1 MMAAMR
7 LRLAIKDL
15 PMKIPS
21 FSRIILPVLALIGI
35 IGSAIYIGRSQPN
48 TQLTNP
54 ELTPP
59 TTPEAQRKSGSVA
72 GSGVIEPSGEIV
84 DIATHVPGIVARV
97 FVEPGAQVAAG
108 QPLLEI
114 DSRDARA
121 AITEAAARLDSA
133 RAGVAAAAT
142 SLKVAENQYAL
153 YRNVNDER
161 AVSRQEVI
169 ARRGTT
175 EDARAQLGVAQ
186 AQVRQTQAQLF
197 QARVELDRRTVRA
210 PRVMQVLQVLTRA
223 GEYAGTAGN
232 DIVLMKLGVTQP
244 MHVRIDVDENEIER
258 VALGQP
264 AIISPKGNAKQ
275 QVRAAFVRAEP
286 LIVPKRSLTNSA
298 TERVDVRVL
307 QLIYALPAGNNQF
320 FVGQQVDGF
329 APAKVTP

>member
-1 MMAAMR
+1 
-7 LRLAIKDL
+7 
-15 PMKIPS
+15 MKRPS
-21 FSRIILPVLALIGI
+21 FSRIILPALAVVGI
-35 IGSAIYIGRSQPN
+35 VGSAVYIARSQPN
-48 TQLTNP
+48 TELTSP
-54 ELTPP
+54 EITPP
-59 TTPEAQRKSGSVA
+59 TTPETQRKSGSVA

-97 FVEPGAQVAAG
+97 FVEAGAQVAAG

-114 DSRDARA
+114 DARDARA
-121 AITEAAARLDSA
+121 AIAEASARLDSA
-133 RAGVAAAAT
+133 RASVEAART
-142 SLKVAENQYAL
+142 SLRVAENQFSL

-169 ARRGTT
+169 ARRGTAD
-175 EDARAQLGVAQ
+175 DARAQLNVAQ
-186 AQVRQTQAQLF
+186 AQVRQTQAQLT

-210 PRVMQVLQVLTRA
+210 PRAMQVLQVLTRA

-244 MHVRIDVDENEIER
+244 LHVRIDVDENEIER
-258 VALGQP
+258 VALGGP
-264 AIISPKGNAKQ
+264 AMISPKGDAKK
-275 QVRAAFVRAEP
+275 QVIATFVRAEP

-307 QLIYALPAGNNQF
+307 QLIYALPAGDNQF

-329 APAKVTP
+329 APAKAKP

>member
-1 MMAAMR
+1 MTAATR
-7 LRLAIKDL
+7 LRFNTEDAQ
-15 PMKIPS
+15 MKTPS
-21 FSRIILPVLALIGI
+21 FSRIMLPALAVIGI
-35 IGSAIYIGRSQPN
+35 IGSAIYIGRTQPD

-72 GSGVIEPSGEIV
+72 GSGVIEPSSEIV

-97 FVEPGAQVAAG
+97 FVEAGTQVAAG

-121 AITEAAARLDSA
+121 AIAEASARLDSA
-133 RAGVAAAAT
+133 RASLTAAGT
-142 SLKVAENQYAL
+142 SLKVAESQYAL

-169 ARRGTT
+169 ARRGTAD
-175 EDARAQLGVAQ
+175 DARAQLGVAQ
-186 AQVRQTQAQLF
+186 AQVRQSQAQLT

-210 PRVMQVLQVLTRA
+210 PRAMQVLQVLTRA
-223 GEYAGTAGN
+223 GEYAGTAGT

-244 MHVRIDVDENEIER
+244 LHVRIDVDENEIER
-258 VALGQP
+258 VALGAP
-264 AIISPKGNAKQ
+264 AMISAKGDAKR
-275 QVRAAFVRAEP
+275 QVSAAFVRAEP

-307 QLIYALPAGNNQF
+307 QLIYALPASGHQF

-329 APAKVTP
+329 APAKAKP

>member
-1 MMAAMR
+1 
-7 LRLAIKDL
+7 
-15 PMKIPS
+15 MKRPS
-21 FSRIILPVLALIGI
+21 FSRIILPALAVIGI
-35 IGSAIYIGRSQPN
+35 VGSGIYIARSQPD
-48 TQLTNP
+48 TQLTSP
-54 ELTPP
+54 EITPP

-97 FVEPGAQVAAG
+97 FVEAGAQVTAG

-114 DSRDARA
+114 DARDARA
-121 AITEAAARLDSA
+121 AIAEASARLNSA
-133 RAGVAAAAT
+133 RASVEAART
-142 SLKVAENQYAL
+142 SLRVAENQFSL

-169 ARRGTT
+169 ARRGTAD
-175 EDARAQLGVAQ
+175 DARAQLGVAQ
-186 AQVRQTQAQLF
+186 AQVRQTQAQLT

-210 PRVMQVLQVLTRA
+210 PRAMQVLQVLTRA

-244 MHVRIDVDENEIER
+244 LHVRIDVDENEIER
-258 VALGQP
+258 VALGGP
-264 AIISPKGNAKQ
+264 AMISPKGDAKK

-307 QLIYALPAGNNQF
+307 QLIYALPAGDNQF

-329 APAKVTP
+329 APAKAKP

>member
-1 MMAAMR
+1 
-7 LRLAIKDL
+7 
-15 PMKIPS
+15 MKRPS
-21 FSRIILPVLALIGI
+21 FSRIILPALAVVGI
-35 IGSAIYIGRSQPN
+35 VGSGIYIARSQPD
-48 TQLTNP
+48 TQLTSP
-54 ELTPP
+54 DITPP

-97 FVEPGAQVAAG
+97 FVEAGAQVTAG

-114 DSRDARA
+114 DARDARA
-121 AITEAAARLDSA
+121 AIAEASARLDSA
-133 RAGVAAAAT
+133 RASVEAART
-142 SLKVAENQYAL
+142 SLRVAENQFSL

-169 ARRGTT
+169 ARRGTAD
-175 EDARAQLGVAQ
+175 DARAQLGVAQ
-186 AQVRQTQAQLF
+186 AQVRQTQAQLT

-210 PRVMQVLQVLTRA
+210 PRAMQVLQVLTRA

-244 MHVRIDVDENEIER
+244 LHVRIDVDENEIER
-258 VALGQP
+258 VALGGP
-264 AIISPKGNAKQ
+264 AMISPKGDAKK
-275 QVRAAFVRAEP
+275 QVRATFVRAEP

-307 QLIYALPAGNNQF
+307 QLIYALPAGDNQF

-329 APAKVTP
+329 APAKAKP

>member
-1 MMAAMR
+1 
-7 LRLAIKDL
+7 
-15 PMKIPS
+15 MKRPS
-21 FSRIILPVLALIGI
+21 FSRIILPALAVVGI
-35 IGSAIYIGRSQPN
+35 VGSGIYIARSQPD
-48 TQLTNP
+48 TQLTSP
-54 ELTPP
+54 EITPP

-97 FVEPGAQVAAG
+97 FVEAGAQVTAG

-114 DSRDARA
+114 DARDARA
-121 AITEAAARLDSA
+121 AIAEASARLDSA
-133 RAGVAAAAT
+133 RASVEAART
-142 SLKVAENQYAL
+142 SLRVAENQFSL

-169 ARRGTT
+169 ARRGTAD
-175 EDARAQLGVAQ
+175 DARAQLGVAQ
-186 AQVRQTQAQLF
+186 AQVRQTQAQLT

-210 PRVMQVLQVLTRA
+210 PRAMQVLQVLTRA

-244 MHVRIDVDENEIER
+244 LHVRIDVDENEIER
-258 VALGQP
+258 VALGGP
-264 AIISPKGNAKQ
+264 AMISPKGDAKK
-275 QVRAAFVRAEP
+275 QVRATFVRAEP

-307 QLIYALPAGNNQF
+307 QLIYALPAGDNQF

-329 APAKVTP
+329 APAKAKP

>member
-1 MMAAMR
+1 
-7 LRLAIKDL
+7 
-15 PMKIPS
+15 MKRPS
-21 FSRIILPVLALIGI
+21 FSRIILPALAVIGI
-35 IGSAIYIGRSQPN
+35 VGSGIYIARSQPD
-48 TQLTNP
+48 TQLTSP
-54 ELTPP
+54 EITPP

-97 FVEPGAQVAAG
+97 FVEAGAQVTAG

-114 DSRDARA
+114 DARDARA
-121 AITEAAARLDSA
+121 AIAEASARLDTA
-133 RAGVAAAAT
+133 RASVEAART
-142 SLKVAENQYAL
+142 SLRVAENQFSL

-169 ARRGTT
+169 ARRGTAD
-175 EDARAQLGVAQ
+175 DARAQLGVAQ
-186 AQVRQTQAQLF
+186 AQVRQTQAQLI
-197 QARVELDRRTVRA
+197 QTRVELDRRTVRA
-210 PRVMQVLQVLTRA
+210 PRAMQVLQVLTRA

-244 MHVRIDVDENEIER
+244 LHVRIDVDENEIER
-258 VALGQP
+258 VALGGP
-264 AIISPKGNAKQ
+264 AMISAKGDAKK
-275 QVRAAFVRAEP
+275 QVSAAFVRAEL

-307 QLIYALPAGNNQF
+307 QLIYALPPGDNQF

-329 APAKVTP
+329 APAKVK

>member
-1 MMAAMR
+1 
-7 LRLAIKDL
+7 
-15 PMKIPS
+15 MKTPS
-21 FSRIILPVLALIGI
+21 FSRIILPAIAVIGI
-35 IGSAIYIGRSQPN
+35 IGSAIYIGQSQPD

-54 ELTPP
+54 EITPP

-72 GSGVIEPSGEIV
+72 GSGVIEPSSEIV

-114 DSRDARA
+114 DGRDARA

-133 RAGVAAAAT
+133 RASVAAAAT
-142 SLKVAENQYAL
+142 SLKVAESQYAL

-169 ARRGTT
+169 ARRGTA

-186 AQVRQTQAQLF
+186 AQVRQAQAQLT

-210 PRVMQVLQVLTRA
+210 PRAMQVLQVLTRA

-232 DIVLMKLGVTQP
+232 DLVLMKLGVTQP

-258 VALGQP
+258 VALGAP
-264 AIISPKGNAKQ
+264 AIISPKGDAKQ
-275 QVRAAFVRAEP
+275 QVRATFVRAEP